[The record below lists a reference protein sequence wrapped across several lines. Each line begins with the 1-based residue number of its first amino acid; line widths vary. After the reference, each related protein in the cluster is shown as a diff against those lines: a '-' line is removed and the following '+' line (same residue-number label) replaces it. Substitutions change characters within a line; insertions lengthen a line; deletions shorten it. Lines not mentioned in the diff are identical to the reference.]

1 MSAALLD
8 AAAVSAVDSTSQ
20 LSEAL
25 DLATHL
31 RDALWR
37 VDSAG
42 IVASEAPGG
51 LVIAGMGGSG
61 VGALL
66 ALGALAGRLRFPMAV
81 AQGYALP
88 GWVGEDALVLVS
100 SYSGGTEEAL
110 SCYDDAKARG
120 ARRVVATTGGALAER
135 ARADGVPVVP
145 LPGGF
150 QPRAAVGYATVV
162 ALEVAALAGAAPS
175 LRAEIETAA
184 TLVERLADAWAPAAA
199 EDNAAKTLARRLHDT
214 VPVTVGAEL
223 TAPVAYRWKC
233 QFNENAKQPA
243 FSSQL
248 PEADHNEICG
258 WEAADGHLAAV
269 LLSEP
274 GLHERNRAR
283 MELTGR
289 LIADTGV
296 RVESVEAEGDS
307 PLERMFSLILL
318 GDLVSLYCAVLR
330 GVDPVDIATIDRL
343 KSELAAR

>member
-1 MSAALLD
+1 MSQQTLD
-8 AAAVSAVDSTSQ
+8 PAAVSSVDSTSQ
-20 LSEAL
+20 FSEAL
-25 DLATHL
+25 GLADHL

-42 IVASEAPGG
+42 IVPSEAPGG
-51 LVIAGMGGSG
+51 FVIAGMGGSG

-66 ALGALAGRLRFPMAV
+66 ALGALSERLRTPMAV

-110 SCYDDAKARG
+110 SCYDDAKRRG
-120 ARRVVATTGGALAER
+120 ARRVVATTGGALAEW

-175 LRAEIETAA
+175 LRAEIEAA
-184 TLVERLADAWAPAAA
+184 AVLVEGLAAEWAPDGA
-199 EDNAAKTLARRLHDT
+199 EDNAAKALARRLYDT

-248 PEADHNEICG
+248 PEADHNEICA
-258 WEAADGHLAAV
+258 WEAADGQLAAV
-269 LLSEP
+269 MLSEP
-274 GLHERNRAR
+274 GLHERNRTR
-283 MELTGR
+283 VELTAR

-296 RVESVEAEGDS
+296 RVESIEAQGDS
-307 PLERMFSLILL
+307 PVERMFSLILL

-330 GVDPVDIATIDRL
+330 GVDPVEIAMIDRL
-343 KSELAAR
+343 KSELADS